1 MLTETLIMMLV
12 GLLVSTFGTVVGFGG
27 GVFMVPILI
36 LFFHFPIEIAI
47 GTTMSAMFPA
57 SLIASF
63 FNYREKN
70 IDYVVASLIQFPAMA
85 GTVVGAFLVAFLPVV
100 ELQFI
105 FAFFVIIIGFLILGT
120 PQNKKKLN
128 RKTGV
133 MYRVTHMPT
142 SFIRKN
148 HHKHLA
154 YRINGGVVALFGLIT
169 GTVAGLFGIGGG
181 FLQTPAMI
189 KVFNMPTRI
198 ATSTSLFV
206 LTVTSF
212 TGLCTHF
219 WLGHVDWNK
228 SVPLMTAFAIGAALG
243 QYFKRDEVNVSAID
257 LLIGVGL
264 FLAGMALII
273 NIIIKTGVLFN
284 FTF

>member
-1 MLTETLIMMLV
+1 MMLV

-36 LFFHFPIEIAI
+36 LFFQFPIEIAI
-47 GTTMSAMFPA
+47 GSTMSAMFPA

-70 IDYVVASLIQFPAMA
+70 IDYVVASLVQFPAMA
-85 GTVVGAFLVAFLPVV
+85 GTVAGAFLVAFLPVI

-120 PQNKKKLN
+120 PKQKSAVN

-133 MYRVTHMPT
+133 MYRVTHLPT

-154 YRINGGVVALFGLIT
+154 YRINGSVVALFGLIT

-189 KVFNMPTRI
+189 KVFSMPPRI
-198 ATSTSLFV
+198 ATSTSLFI
-206 LTVTSF
+206 LTVTSL

-219 WLGHVDWNK
+219 WLGHIDWHK

-243 QYFKRDEVNVSAID
+243 QYFKRDDVNLPAID
-257 LLIGVGL
+257 LLIGIGL

>member
-1 MLTETLIMMLV
+1 MLTETLTLMLV

-47 GTTMSAMFPA
+47 GSTMSAMFPA
-57 SLIASF
+57 ALIASF

-85 GTVVGAFLVAFLPVV
+85 GTVAGALLVSLLPVI
-100 ELQFI
+100 ELQFV
-105 FAFFVIIIGFLILGT
+105 FAFFVIIIGFLIIGA
-120 PQNKKKLN
+120 PKNKHSVH
-128 RKTGV
+128 RKSGV
-133 MYRVTHMPT
+133 MYRVTHLPT

-148 HHKHLA
+148 HIKHLA
-154 YRINGGVVALFGLIT
+154 YRINGSIVALFGLIT

-189 KVFNMPTRI
+189 KVFNMPARI
-198 ATSTSLFV
+198 ATSTSLFI

-219 WLGHVDWNK
+219 WLGHIDWYK
-228 SVPLMTAFAIGAALG
+228 SLPLMSAFAIGAALG
-243 QYFKRDEVNVSAID
+243 QVFKRDDVNIPAIEI
-257 LLIGVGL
+257 LIGIGL

-284 FTF
+284 FTY

>member
-1 MLTETLIMMLV
+1 MLQETLIIMLV

-36 LFFHFPIEIAI
+36 LFFQFPIEIAI
-47 GTTMSAMFPA
+47 GSTMSAMFPA
-57 SLIASF
+57 ALIASF

-70 IDYVVASLIQFPAMA
+70 IDYVVASLIQFPAMV
-85 GTVVGAFLVAFLPVV
+85 GTVVGALVVSFLPVI

-105 FAFFVIIIGFLILGT
+105 FAFFVIIISFLILGT
-120 PQNKKKLN
+120 PKNKNLGH
-128 RKTGV
+128 RKSGV

-154 YRINGGVVALFGLIT
+154 YRINGSVVALFGLMT

-189 KVFNMPTRI
+189 KVFDMPSRI
-198 ATSTSLFV
+198 ATSTSLFI
-206 LTVTSF
+206 LTVTSL

-219 WLGHVDWNK
+219 WLGHVDWTK
-228 SVPLMTAFAIGAALG
+228 SVPLMTAFAIGAAFG
-243 QYFKRDEVNVSAID
+243 QFFKRDDVSLPAID
-257 LLIGVGL
+257 LLIGIGL
-264 FLAGMALII
+264 FLAGIGLII

-284 FTF
+284 FTY